1 MNYTI
6 AHAFITAKERLKC
19 LLYPLCVYTI
29 TTKTLKCGQP
39 KSPGELLIGMQ
50 VCFGFQTT
58 FRFKYYFSPFP
69 KKIKLPMMLL
79 HVSCVSVPLK

>member
-1 MNYTI
+1 MSFV
-6 AHAFITAKERLKC
+6 ASMC
-19 LLYPLCVYTI
+19 LYNNNQNPEVW
-29 TTKTLKCGQP
+29 
-39 KSPGELLIGMQ
+39 PGELLIGMQ
-50 VCFGFQTT
+50 VCFGFQTS